1 MSSLKELVKNSITDF
16 PDCPVMNLCDQLGDI
31 DLSGPIDEEKALMLL
46 ENIKRHEDEVRRF
59 RQRAERILLDYTV
72 SQYKLK

>member
-1 MSSLKELVKNSITDF
+1 MSSLEELVKKSITDF
-16 PDCPVMNLCDQLGDI
+16 PECPIKNLCDQLGDI
-31 DLSGPIDEEKALMLL
+31 DLAGPMDENKVLMLL
-46 ENIKRHEDEVRRF
+46 EKIKRHEDEVRLF